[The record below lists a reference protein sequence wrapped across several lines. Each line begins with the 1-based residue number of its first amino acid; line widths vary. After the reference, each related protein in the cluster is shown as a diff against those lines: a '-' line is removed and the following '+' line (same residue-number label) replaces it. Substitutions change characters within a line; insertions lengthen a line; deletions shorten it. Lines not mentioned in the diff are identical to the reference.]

1 MLLDWSRNVRPKMS
15 QERFQLLLF
24 WKLSKTNEEIAFQIT
39 VPVIISPQIFLQ
51 FEMKILLRKPID
63 LLETVFSSNFFF
75 LAKRLWAKGLKA
87 LYISLN
93 IQVSFL
99 LWLMKNIWSS
109 FLLNFI
115 SETFRSKL
123 LNKFDYFH
131 TCKKSMAFQELSNW
145 S

>member
-1 MLLDWSRNVRPKMS
+1 MS

-75 LAKRLWAKGLKA
+75 SAKTSGLITASGQRIKSIIHIAKYSSLVFALVDEKYLKLVFTQLYLWN
-87 LYISLN
+87 ISLK
-93 IQVSFL
+93 IT
-99 LWLMKNIWSS
+99 
-109 FLLNFI
+109 
-115 SETFRSKL
+115 E
-123 LNKFDYFH
+123 
-131 TCKKSMAFQELSNW
+131 
-145 S
+145 